1 MSWEAIVIG
10 AGHNALVC
18 ACYLA
23 RHGLNVLVLEKR
35 ERVGGMADTTEL
47 LAGVRVPAL
56 AHTVGRLRPAIARE
70 LRLSDHGLRLVQP
83 DAHVFAPQPDGAAL
97 TLWGSV
103 ERTAAEM
110 AAGKSVAAADANA
123 YLLADAKYRA
133 LAAALAALMSAAPP
147 DLASPT
153 MADALTGLKQG
164 LRAQWRGGAQAG
176 DLLRVLP
183 MAVNDLVGEWFE
195 SDALRAAVAYRGVL
209 FSSFGPLAPGTA
221 GILLTDGAGNEGGLA
236 GQSVFARGGPGALT
250 DALAAAARGLGV
262 EIRTGAE
269 VAAVRH
275 TDGAVAGVT
284 LADGSEIDAAVV
296 VSGADPKTTLLR
308 LISPE
313 VVGPRLGWRAGNIRA
328 SGATAKVNLALSD
341 LPRFTSAGGEGDAHR
356 LRGRTVIAPSMRSL
370 IDATT
375 PFKYGELPAQPLLE
389 ATIPTL
395 VDPGLLA
402 DKRRGRAKS
411 VKHVMSVIAQ
421 AVPAATGRDTVGDG
435 VLAVLEQYAP
445 GITELVVERQVLT
458 PADIERDY
466 GATGGHPMHAEIG
479 LDQWFEW
486 RPLHGYGRYR
496 TPLRGMYMTG
506 AGTHPGGGVT
516 GQPGA
521 LAAKEIL
528 ADAADRR

>member
-1 MSWEAIVIG
+1 MSWDAIVIG

-23 RHGLNVLVLEKR
+23 RDGMRVLVLEKR
-35 ERVGGMADTTEL
+35 DRVGGMADTTDL
-47 LAGVRVPAL
+47 LPGVRVPTL
-56 AHTVGRLRPAIARE
+56 AHTVGRLRPAVARE
-70 LRLSDHGLRLVQP
+70 LRLTDHGLRLVQP
-83 DAHVFAPQPDGAAL
+83 DAHLFAPQPDGGAL
-97 TLWGSV
+97 TLWGSA

-110 AAGKSVAAADANA
+110 AAGKSIAADGNA
-123 YLLADAKYRA
+123 YLLADAKYRG
-133 LAAALAALMSAAPP
+133 LAGALAALMSATPP

-153 MADALTGLKQG
+153 LADALTGLKQG
-164 LRAQWRGGAQAG
+164 WRARSRAGADAA

-183 MAVNDLVGEWFE
+183 MAVWDLVTEWFE

-221 GILLTDGAGNEGGLA
+221 SIFLADGAGNEGGLA
-236 GQSVFARGGPGALT
+236 GQAVFARGGPGAVGE
-250 DALAAAARGLGV
+250 ALAAAARGLGV
-262 EIRTGAE
+262 EIRTGTE
-269 VAAVRH
+269 VAVVRNAGDAV
-275 TDGAVAGVT
+275 VGVT
-284 LADGSEIDAAVV
+284 LTRGEELDAGIV
-296 VSGADPKTTLLR
+296 VSGADPKTTLLE

-328 SGATAKVNLALSD
+328 NGATAKVNLALSD
-341 LPRFTSAGGEGDAHR
+341 LPKFSAATGDGDAHR
-356 LRGRTVIAPSMRSL
+356 LRGRILIAPTMRSL
-370 IDATT
+370 VDATT

-395 VDPGLLA
+395 VDAGLLA
-402 DKRRGRAKS
+402 DKRRGRAKT

-421 AVPAATGRDTVGDG
+421 AIPAASARDAVGDG
-435 VLAVLEQYAP
+435 VLATMEQYAP
-445 GITELVVERQVLT
+445 GVTELVVERQILT

-466 GATGGHPMHAEIG
+466 GASGGHPMHAEIG

-496 TPLRGMYMTG
+496 MPLRGMYLAGSG
-506 AGTHPGGGVT
+506 AHPGGAVT

-528 ADAADRR
+528 ADAANRR

>member
-1 MSWEAIVIG
+1 MSWDAIVVG

-23 RHGLNVLVLEKR
+23 RDGMKVLVLEKR
-35 ERVGGMADTTEL
+35 ERVGGMADTNEL
-47 LAGVRVPAL
+47 LPGVRVPPL
-56 AHTVGRLRPAIARE
+56 AHTVGRLRPAVARE
-70 LRLSDHGLRLVQP
+70 LRLTDHGLRLVQP
-83 DAHVFAPQPDGAAL
+83 DARLFAPQPDGRGL
-97 TLWGSV
+97 TLWGSA

-123 YLLADAKYRA
+123 YLVADAKYRS
-133 LAAALAALMSAAPP
+133 LAGALAALMSAPPP

-153 MADALTGLKQG
+153 LADALSGLKQG
-164 LRAQWRGGAQAG
+164 LRARSRAGADGA

-183 MAVNDLVGEWFE
+183 MAVSDVVTEWFE
-195 SDALRAAVAYRGVL
+195 CDALRAAVAYRGIL
-209 FSSFGPLAPGTA
+209 YSSFGPLAPGTA
-221 GILLTDGAGNEGGLA
+221 SVLLADGAGSEGGLP
-236 GQSVFARGGPGALT
+236 GQAVFARGGPGAVGE
-250 DALAAAARGLGV
+250 ALAAAAQGLGV
-262 EIRTGAE
+262 EIRTGAQ

-275 TDGAVAGVT
+275 SRDAVVGVA
-284 LADGSEIDAAVV
+284 LVGGEELDAAVV
-296 VSGADPKTTLLR
+296 VSGADPRTTLLE

-328 SGATAKVNLALSD
+328 NGASAKVNLALSD
-341 LPRFTSAGGEGDAHR
+341 LPIFTAATGEGDTHR
-356 LRGRTVIAPSMRSL
+356 LRGRILIAPTVRSL
-370 IDATT
+370 VDATT
-375 PFKYGELPAQPLLE
+375 PFKYGEMPAQPLLE

-402 DKRRGRAKS
+402 EKRRGRAKT

-435 VLAVLEQYAP
+435 VLATLEQYAP

-466 GATGGHPMHAEIG
+466 GASGGHPMHAEIG

-496 TPLRGMYMTG
+496 LPLRGMYLAGSG
-506 AGTHPGGGVT
+506 AHPGGGVT

-528 ADAADRR
+528 ADAAERR